1 MKDNRELLFVDVT
14 NSPCRKDMTAQVYAI
29 FPKDRYTIVT
39 QRTHEKT
46 TRFYVRVR
54 VNITTNIATKLDS
67 MTYLKVDSVTYV
79 LKPHHRSY
87 GEQPNFMGT
96 GLALHSV
103 LRFTP

>member
-14 NSPCRKDMTAQVYAI
+14 NNPNRKNMTAQVYAI

-54 VNITTNIATKLDS
+54 VNILTKPEPL
-67 MTYLKVDSVTYV
+67 TYLKVDNVTYV
-79 LKPHHRSY
+79 LKLRYRSY

-96 GLALHSV
+96 GYALHAILTNAV
-103 LRFTP
+103 

>member
-14 NSPCRKDMTAQVYAI
+14 NNPNRKNMTAQVHAI

-54 VNITTNIATKLDS
+54 VHLLQKPEQPV
-67 MTYLKVDSVTYV
+67 TYLQVDNVTYV
-79 LKPHHRSY
+79 LRPHHRSY

-96 GLALHSV
+96 GLALHAV
-103 LRFTP
+103 INAV

>member
-54 VNITTNIATKLDS
+54 VNILTKPEPF
-67 MTYLKVDSVTYV
+67 TYMKVDNVTYV

-103 LRFTP
+103 LRYTP